1 MKRPPVQA
9 GKTKPKGYTLVEMIA
24 VIVVMAI
31 ILPAVFLP
39 YIEASRQMEKPVI
52 LGTMAL
58 LAQGEMEKKV
68 IAFNYHS
75 VSAWSAGEI
84 SGFPGY
90 LSSCEIDEDA
100 EFGPVTDGVK
110 LVTVSVSHGGES
122 LNLITVKTAW
132 E

>member
-1 MKRPPVQA
+1 MKRPPKQA
-9 GKTKPKGYTLVEMIA
+9 GKPEGFTLVEMIA

-75 VSAWSAGEI
+75 VTAWAEGDI
-84 SGFPGY
+84 PGFSGY
-90 LSSCEIDEDA
+90 QSSCEIDEDA

-110 LVTVSVSHGGES
+110 LVTVTVSHGGYS
-122 LNLITVKTAW
+122 LNLVTVKAAW